1 MKVHLIGIC
10 GTGMGSFAGLLQAAG
25 HEVRG
30 SDEHAYPPMSTQL
43 AALGVPIMEG
53 FGPQNLEW
61 GPDTVVVG
69 NVNRKDHPEV
79 VAAQERGIAL
89 TSFPKLL
96 GELFLEQRW
105 SVVVA
110 GTHGKTTTSTMAAF
124 CLSDAGRDPSY
135 LLGGVPID
143 LPGSFHLG
151 KGAEFVV
158 EGDEYDTAFFDKG
171 SKFFHYRPKTAIL
184 TSVELDHVD
193 IFNSLDQIDAAF
205 AKFVEL
211 IPAEG
216 LLIVPGGAVPQAVG
230 ARRAAKHARCR
241 VTTYAVGEDADF
253 RADVTAQRGAR
264 TEFALS
270 RGGADGGREPL
281 GTWNVGFAGTYNL
294 ENAVAVIVA
303 LLDRGV
309 PIEALRRA
317 MRRFG
322 GVKRRQELR
331 GVASGVSVVDD
342 FAHHPTAVTLTLRA
356 LRGRHGS
363 GRLVAVFEPRSAT
376 SRRKTF
382 QREFAEAFA
391 NADEL
396 IVGPMYDASRIAPED
411 RFDPERLVAD
421 VRARGVAARHLTNVD
436 QIVSALADGCSPGD
450 TVVVMSSGAFG
461 GLHDKLLQRLGEPVM
476 PARPSDRA
484 AIATLLEGYGM
495 PTVGL
500 DDHLGTFLV
509 VRGDDGGV
517 LGCVGIEIY
526 DDAGLL
532 RSLAVLPDRR
542 RLGLGFCLADA
553 ALALAA
559 SRGVRRLFLV
569 TESASDFFGERLGF
583 VAVPRAEADIAAK
596 GSRMLAADKRARAVT
611 MRRDLDA

>member
-30 SDEHAYPPMSTQL
+30 SDEHVYPPMSTQL
-43 AALGVPIMEG
+43 AALGVSIMEG
-53 FGPQNLEW
+53 FGAPNLDW

-110 GTHGKTTTSTMAAF
+110 GTHGKTTTSTLAAF
-124 CLSDAGRDPSY
+124 CLHDADKDPSY

-193 IFNSLDQIDAAF
+193 IFSSLDEIDAAF
-205 AKFVEL
+205 ARFVGL
-211 IPAEG
+211 IPPEG
-216 LLIVPGGAVPQAVG
+216 LLVVPGGAAAQAAG
-230 ARRAAKHARCR
+230 ARRATQHARCR
-241 VTTYAVGEDADF
+241 ITTYAVGEAADF
-253 RADVTAQRGAR
+253 RADVTARRGTR
-264 TEFALS
+264 TEFTLS
-270 RGGADGGREPL
+270 HGDEPL
-281 GTWNVGFAGTYNL
+281 GTWNVGLAGTYNL
-294 ENAVAVIVA
+294 ENAVAVIAA

-309 PIEALRRA
+309 PVEALRRA

-356 LRGRHGS
+356 LRGRHGR

-396 IVGPMYDASRIAPED
+396 IVGPLYDASRIAPED

-421 VRARGVAARHLTNVD
+421 VRGRGVAARHLTNVD
-436 QIVSALADGCSPGD
+436 QIASALAESCSPGD
-450 TVVVMSSGAFG
+450 TVVIMSSGAFG
-461 GLHDKLLQRLGEPVM
+461 GLHDKLLHRLGEPVM
-476 PARPSDRA
+476 PARPTDRA
-484 AIATLLEGYGM
+484 AIAALLECYGM

-500 DDHLGTFLV
+500 DEHLGSFLV
-509 VRGDDGGV
+509 VRDDDGGV
-517 LGCVGIEIY
+517 LGCVGVEVY

-532 RSLAVLPDRR
+532 RSLAVQPDRR

-559 SRGVRRLFLV
+559 ARGVRRLFLV